1 MQTKISAQ
9 VEGFVVLILA
19 IRIFREWKKHSD
31 FWHKV
36 HKGKKYDIFFTE
48 SERIIVVIQ
57 SKTLN
62 LLNRPRRVEPDV
74 YV

>member
-1 MQTKISAQ
+1 MQPRISAQ
-9 VEGFVVLILA
+9 MEGFVMGN
-19 IRIFREWKKHSD
+19 HSD

-57 SKTLN
+57 SETLN